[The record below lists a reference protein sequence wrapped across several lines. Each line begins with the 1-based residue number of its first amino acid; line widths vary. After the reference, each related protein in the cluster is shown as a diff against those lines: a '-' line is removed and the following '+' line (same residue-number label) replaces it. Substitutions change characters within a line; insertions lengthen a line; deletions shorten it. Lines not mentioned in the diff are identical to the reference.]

1 MADIRKAFTSVV
13 SGFIHRDGISDLMDY
28 LENETD
34 FFTAPASTRYHGA
47 FEGGLAKHSFNVFK
61 EMIDEVS
68 AYKTKY
74 NVPISDES
82 AAIVSL
88 FHDVCK
94 ANCYHKRTGK
104 SESSAPGYEFLDPLP
119 LGHGEKSLYIV
130 SRFMKLSNWE
140 AMAIRW
146 HMGAFDNAFRGGE
159 RALNTALEACPLVL
173 LLHVADMKATYFD
186 ERGCTK

>member
-1 MADIRKAFTSVV
+1 MAATKKTFESIVD
-13 SGFIHRDGISDLMDY
+13 GFIHRDGISDLMHY
-28 LENETD
+28 LEDETD

-47 FEGGLAKHSFNVFK
+47 YEGGLVNHSYKVFFNL
-61 EMIDEVS
+61 IDEVN

-74 NVPISDES
+74 KVPIDSES
-82 AAIVSL
+82 AAIVAL

-104 SESSAPGYEFLDPLP
+104 AGSSEPGYEYLDPLP

-130 SRFMKLSNWE
+130 SKFMELSNWE

-159 RALNTALEACPLVL
+159 RALNTALEGCPLVL

-186 ERGCTK
+186 ERG